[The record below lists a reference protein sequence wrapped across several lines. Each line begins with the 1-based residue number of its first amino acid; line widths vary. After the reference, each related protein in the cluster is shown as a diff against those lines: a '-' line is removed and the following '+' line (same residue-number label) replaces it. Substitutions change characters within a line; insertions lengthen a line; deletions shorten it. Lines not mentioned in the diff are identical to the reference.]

1 MYQSGLAGKERK
13 KRLTWESHKE
23 RQAKERKRQNV
34 ERKKDFLERE
44 KEEGEKT
51 EWYTS
56 IREREKKSDRR
67 EGEKERKN
75 NRLAGWK
82 EIPRS
87 GIIQLA
93 MI

>member
-56 IREREKKSDRR
+56 IREREKVRPER
-67 EGEKERKN
+67 GRERK
-75 NRLAGWK
+75 K
-82 EIPRS
+82 E
-87 GIIQLA
+87 
-93 MI
+93 